1 MAHARERKVADLE
14 TRYAFVARELTEAI
28 AKGRYPIGSL
38 LPNELDLADQFGVSR
53 STVRA
58 AMRELQATGLISRKK
73 SAGTRVEATSAQRAG
88 GGFAQSLNS
97 IEAIQQFGVET
108 ERDIQ
113 SIGETVADAAL
124 AAKLGCKPGSRWL
137 RISSLRRVP
146 GDHSAPPICWT
157 DAYIDAGLTEKIA
170 PRLKRYRG
178 IFGDLIEAI
187 TGRRIVEIRQHIAAC
202 GLPAHVAGPLAARAG
217 DHALEIRRQYVL
229 SPASLVEIT
238 LTFHPADRFGYSTR
252 LIRQD
257 KDSGK

>member
-1 MAHARERKVADLE
+1 ME

-28 AKGRYPIGSL
+28 ASGRYPVGSL
-38 LPNELDLADQFGVSR
+38 LPNELDLAEQFEVSR

-58 AMRELQATGLISRKK
+58 AMRELQAMGLVSRKK

-88 GGFAQSLNS
+88 GAFGQSLSS

-113 SIGETVADAAL
+113 DTGETVADEAL

-146 GDHSAPPICWT
+146 GEREAPPICWT
-157 DAYIDAGLTEKIA
+157 DVYIDAALSQKIA
-170 PRLKRYRG
+170 PRLKQYRG
-178 IFGDLIEAI
+178 IFGDLIETV
-187 TGRRIVEIRQHIAAC
+187 TGRRIVEIRQDIAAC
-202 GLPAHVAGPLAARAG
+202 GLPDRIAAPLAARPD
-217 DHALEIRRQYVL
+217 DHALEIRRQYIL

-238 LTFHPADRFGYSTR
+238 LSYHPADRFQYSTR
-252 LIRQD
+252 LTRQEP
-257 KDSGK
+257 